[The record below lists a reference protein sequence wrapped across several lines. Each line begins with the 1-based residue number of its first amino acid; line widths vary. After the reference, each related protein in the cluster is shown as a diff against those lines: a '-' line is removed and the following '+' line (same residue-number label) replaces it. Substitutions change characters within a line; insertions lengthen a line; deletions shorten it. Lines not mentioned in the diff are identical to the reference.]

1 MQEPHASAPPTALQS
16 RETEPAAHATVT
28 VAVGSGSGGKAK
40 PGKHRPSA
48 VLKLSQQAMKCL
60 QSYEDKLL
68 LELQSILQNSA
79 ASTAAS
85 AAAGAAVGAGAAVAA
100 AQQALAGRVALVQ
113 SGLLSPPDSARSA
126 RAKALQEF
134 RRQPAA
140 GAALGLQ
147 AQMVARLEAAEAK
160 LHVHRTAAS
169 ALVSPAPCTVSSD
182 LSGSSRCL
190 LRPAV
195 LHACMHA
202 APQRW
207 RHCHPNN

>member
-1 MQEPHASAPPTALQS
+1 
-16 RETEPAAHATVT
+16 

-40 PGKHRPSA
+40 HGKHRPSA

-60 QSYEDKLL
+60 QSYEDRLL
-68 LELQSILQNSA
+68 LELQSFLQNSA

-126 RAKALQEF
+126 RVKGLQEF
-134 RRQPAA
+134 RRQP
-140 GAALGLQ
+140 GAAVALELQ
-147 AQMVARLEAAEAK
+147 AQMVAWLEAAEAK

-169 ALVSPAPCTVSSD
+169 ESSSSPVALPVNVACWLSATV
-182 LSGSSRCL
+182 R
-190 LRPAV
+190 
-195 LHACMHA
+195 HACML
-202 APQRW
+202 P
-207 RHCHPNN
+207 